1 MLRVEVGEGCS
12 PRPVFVQASRQQK
25 SIPLLRRAGGL
36 VTTASSSMTRA
47 ERGGRKA
54 AFDRAKEALR
64 EGMDLISCRQKLIKF
79 ADRSKAG
86 WAVVD
91 EYVDDDIADDSE
103 DEKHMERAEGMAE
116 RKLAKRCKAT
126 QETGGGGGGDEA
138 EVSFRRE
145 LRDRRK
151 SHHPGP
157 HSFCL
162 PRGLRFNLLASPE
175 SHLLVVHR
183 EGASSVADLVTSSWT
198 VPGRR
203 S

>member
-1 MLRVEVGEGCS
+1 MLRVDVGEGCS

-47 ERGGRKA
+47 ECGGRKA

-126 QETGGGGGGDEA
+126 QETGWGGGGGGGMKRRYPFGGSFETGGSRTTQGPTA
-138 EVSFRRE
+138 FAYLVGSVSTF
-145 LRDRRK
+145 
-151 SHHPGP
+151 
-157 HSFCL
+157 
-162 PRGLRFNLLASPE
+162 
-175 SHLLVVHR
+175 
-183 EGASSVADLVTSSWT
+183 
-198 VPGRR
+198 
-203 S
+203 

>member
-126 QETGGGGGGDEA
+126 QETGGGGDEA
-138 EVSFRRE
+138 EVSFRQE
-145 LRDRRK
+145 LETGGSRTTQ
-151 SHHPGP
+151 GP
-157 HSFCL
+157 TAFAY
-162 PRGLRFNLLASPE
+162 LA
-175 SHLLVVHR
+175 
-183 EGASSVADLVTSSWT
+183 GSVSTF
-198 VPGRR
+198 
-203 S
+203 